1 MQGVLF
7 LLHEK
12 GKKNGSEG
20 RTRTYDQPVNS
31 RLLYHWATSE
41 HYYLF
46 TYCMKLT
53 LYIYYYNNRQKIY
66 KYFLKSFQKVGNI
79 LWLPNLYI

>member
-1 MQGVLF
+1 MYKNEILCKIKQSQDNF
-7 LLHEK
+7 LPLEI

-41 HYYLF
+41 HYYSYAITLA
-46 TYCMKLT
+46 
-53 LYIYYYNNRQKIY
+53 LYIYYYNKHFKIY
-66 KYFLKSFQKVGNI
+66 KYFLKNF
-79 LWLPNLYI
+79 